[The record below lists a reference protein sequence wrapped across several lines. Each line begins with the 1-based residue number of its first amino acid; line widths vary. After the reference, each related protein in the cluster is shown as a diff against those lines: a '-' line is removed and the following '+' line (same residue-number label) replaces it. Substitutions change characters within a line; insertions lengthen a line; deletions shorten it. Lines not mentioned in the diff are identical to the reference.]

1 MEDNAKKTNL
11 KKILLDTNILLAVY
25 QFHVDIFSEIDR
37 ICHFNYKIYIL
48 DKTVEELENI
58 VQKQKGKHK
67 EAAKIAL
74 QLLKIKDI
82 EVIPTKKRGRTDDLI
97 AEYASKEG
105 FIVATQDKD
114 LKTKLIHLNVTLIVL
129 RKMKFLAL
137 ANDKGL

>member
-1 MEDNAKKTNL
+1 M
-11 KKILLDTNILLAVY
+11 KKILLDTNMLLAVY

-37 ICHFNYKIYIL
+37 IADFNYKIYVL
-48 DKTVEELENI
+48 DRTINELENI
-58 VQKQKGKHK
+58 VLKQKGKDR

-74 QLLKIKDI
+74 QLLKIKGI
-82 EVIPTKKRGRTDDLI
+82 EAISTSRRGKTDDLI

-129 RKMKFLAL
+129 RKKKFLAL